1 MDPQTERWPHV
12 DIVRDEL
19 RRLQAEQTAAEAK
32 ARAEHIAELK
42 QHMTGYDK
50 TRTRLEREKG
60 KRDIRA
66 FRRRERILRQ
76 TSTAHLT
83 QRMITFGEKVLDES
97 RKNGRPVTDR

>member
-19 RRLQAEQTAAEAK
+19 RQIQAEQTVANDK
-32 ARAEHIAELK
+32 ARAAHFAELK
-42 QHMTGYDK
+42 QAMSGYDK

-66 FRRRERILRQ
+66 YRRRERILRQ
-76 TSTAHLT
+76 TSVTHLT
-83 QRMITFGEKVLDES
+83 QRMTMFGEKVLNGKRE
-97 RKNGRPVTDR
+97 NGRPVTD

>member
-19 RRLQAEQTAAEAK
+19 RQIQAEQTVAADK
-32 ARAEHIAELK
+32 ARAAHFAELK
-42 QHMTGYDK
+42 QAMSGYDK

-66 FRRRERILRQ
+66 YRRRERILRQ
-76 TSTAHLT
+76 TSVTHLT
-83 QRMITFGEKVLDES
+83 QRMTTFGEKVLNAKRE
-97 RKNGRPVTDR
+97 NGRPVTDR